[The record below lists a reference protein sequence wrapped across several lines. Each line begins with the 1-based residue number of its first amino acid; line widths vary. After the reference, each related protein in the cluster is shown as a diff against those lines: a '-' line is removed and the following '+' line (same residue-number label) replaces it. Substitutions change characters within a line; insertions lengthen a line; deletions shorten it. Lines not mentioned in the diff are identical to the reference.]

1 MLSKRKQIQKMTYHL
16 IPLYEIL
23 EKVKSLVKKSKSV
36 VAWDL
41 KMEQDQLQRDTQNV
55 SRMMELLYILNSYQN
70 SSNYV

>member
-1 MLSKRKQIQKMTYHL
+1 MTYHL

-55 SRMMELLYILNSYQN
+55 SRMMELLYVLNSYQN

>member
-1 MLSKRKQIQKMTYHL
+1 MTYHL

>member
-1 MLSKRKQIQKMTYHL
+1 MLSKRKQIQKMTYYL

>member
-16 IPLYEIL
+16 IPLYEIP

-55 SRMMELLYILNSYQN
+55 SSMSK
-70 SSNYV
+70 V